1 MKTSEKVSCKD
12 FPCVDV
18 AKGAYIVPG
27 VEIDPS
33 KIRAI
38 MVSESAPS
46 SNSDYY
52 YSVGDPLF
60 QKTTVQAFQ
69 DAGLSVKDIEDL
81 LDRGFY
87 FTTAVKCGKT
97 GYSIGSD
104 TVKTCSTLLEKELDL
119 FPNLS
124 VAMLMGDV
132 AIKAFNEVARRRT
145 GKRVIPV
152 GSTYKIRNAPYYYGA
167 IRVFPSYLQA
177 GPSFFI
183 EKSKRK
189 MIAEDIIEALKI
201 LRI

>member
-1 MKTSEKVSCKD
+1 MKTSEEVSCRD

-18 AKGAYIVPG
+18 VKGAYIVPG
-27 VEIDPS
+27 VEMDPS

-38 MVSESAPS
+38 MVSEAAPS
-46 SNSDYY
+46 SSSDYY

-60 QKTTVQAFQ
+60 QKTTVQAFR
-69 DAGLSVKDIEDL
+69 DAGLSVNNIGDL

-145 GKRVIPV
+145 GKRVIPG
-152 GSTYKIRNAPYYYGA
+152 GSTYKIRNTPYYYGA